1 MTIRVKLVIMI
12 NIAGANDNT
21 VNSITICNAAEM
33 FSRLLKSGNCE
44 IRHPSPSLPAP
55 GDEAEEP
62 PDGAVGALGDV
73 PDCACAIALLA
84 SNASNASNASG
95 NTRHTHRLT

>member
-21 VNSITICNAAEM
+21 VSSITICNAAEM
-33 FSRLLKSGNCE
+33 FALVLKSGNCD

-55 GDEAEEP
+55 GVDAEEP
-62 PDGAVGALGDV
+62 PDGAVGALGAV
-73 PDCACAIALLA
+73 PACACAIALH
-84 SNASNASNASG
+84 ASNASG